1 MNKFYIVKH
10 NSKVFEPNTLVKC
23 DVCSDSGNCYL
34 VVDLKDD
41 LKREWIMYYDLY
53 PLSLNKNDY
62 SRRWYY
68 NDEYHSIGLEL
79 LKKLFFV
86 FKFNLFISL

>member
-1 MNKFYIVKH
+1 MSKFYIVKH

-34 VVDLKDD
+34 IVDLKDD
-41 LKREWIMYYDLY
+41 GKREWIMYYDLY
-53 PLSLNKNDY
+53 PLSLKKEDY

-79 LKKLFFV
+79 LKNHLT
-86 FKFNLFISL
+86 